1 MRSSNT
7 CCASGNQLVGDELL
21 YISSVYVHER
31 AVKSFKL
38 PDYYVVYLLIPTF
51 IVSNHLLSIGS
62 NSCSSIVKYGSFLYG
77 SDDCFNLRILPVFP
91 LKLCLCFTTFQVECQ
106 RWNKPG
112 GGRLSRKVVTRW
124 ATSIPIQVP
133 PSATPATAMRIT
145 ATVHSSTA
153 LPCWAIRISS

>member
-1 MRSSNT
+1 MPKYRFR
-7 CCASGNQLVGDELL
+7 QVP
-21 YISSVYVHER
+21 
-31 AVKSFKL
+31 

-51 IVSNHLLSIGS
+51 IVSNYVLSIGS
-62 NSCSSIVKYGSFLYG
+62 NSCSSVVKYGSCLCG
-77 SDDCFNLRILPVFP
+77 SDDCFYLRILPVFP
-91 LKLCLCFTTFQVECQ
+91 LKLSLCFTTFQVECQ

-153 LPCWAIRISS
+153 LPCWAIRTSS